1 MPDSAC
7 TVPAPRPYRLRTP
20 RSSTAG
26 PGAGAVVG
34 TAGVGAVVGTAGVG
48 AVVGTAGVGAVVGT
62 AGVRAVV
69 GTAGVRAVVAAV
81 VSGFPGR
88 WSVSGR

>member
-1 MPDSAC
+1 MPESAC
-7 TVPAPRPYRLRTP
+7 TVPAPRPYRRRTP

-34 TAGVGAVVGTAGVG
+34 TAGVWAVVGTVGVG
-48 AVVGTAGVGAVVGT
+48 AVVGTVGVG
-62 AGVRAVV
+62 
-69 GTAGVRAVVAAV
+69 AVVAAV
-81 VSGFPGR
+81 VSRFPGR

>member
-1 MPDSAC
+1 MPESAC

-20 RSSTAG
+20 RISTAG

-48 AVVGTAGVGAVVGT
+48 AVVGMV
-62 AGVRAVV
+62 
-69 GTAGVRAVVAAV
+69 GVRAVVAAV